1 MAATIHIDEIN
12 QGSFDYARYI
22 EDYFEPMDI
31 TEEQKDERKKASRDF
46 RDFLLFLFTLLA
58 VQDEFSSI
66 DWAYF
71 EAQFVIEFERNALKY
86 ARDTELLQEFIRKKA
101 EDFTNI
107 TREHYGE
114 DSYWTSDERA
124 TFEAVNDANA
134 VLGYEE
140 LDEAIENGYKY
151 KVWKT
156 ELDNKVRKDHRSMEG
171 KKVKI
176 DDYFVLPDCMML
188 MPHDDVNGTEKQVSN
203 CRCSLK
209 YTRE

>member
-1 MAATIHIDEIN
+1 MATLRIDEIN

-31 TEEQKDERKKASRDF
+31 SEEQKDERKKASRDF

-151 KVWKT
+151 KRWKA
-156 ELDNKVRKDHRSMEG
+156 ELDSKTRKDHRSMDG
-171 KKVKI
+171 KKIKI
-176 DDYFVLPDCMML
+176 DDYFVFPDCMML
-188 MPHDDVNGTEKQVSN
+188 FPHDDVNGTPKQTEN
-203 CRCSLK
+203 CRCVCE
-209 YTRE
+209 YTK

>member
-1 MAATIHIDEIN
+1 MIRIDEIN

-151 KVWKT
+151 KTWKT
-156 ELDNKVRKDHRSMEG
+156 ELDARVRKDHRSMEG

>member
-1 MAATIHIDEIN
+1 MATIRIDEIN

-151 KVWKT
+151 KTWKT
-156 ELDNKVRKDHRSMEG
+156 ELDARVRKDHRSMEG

>member
-1 MAATIHIDEIN
+1 MATIRIDEIN

-58 VQDEFSSI
+58 VQDEFSTI

-71 EAQFVIEFERNALKY
+71 EAEFVIEFERNALNY
-86 ARDTELLQEFIRKKA
+86 ARNTELLQEFIREKA
-101 EDFTNI
+101 EEFTRI
-107 TREHYGE
+107 TREHYG
-114 DSYWTSDERA
+114 DDAYWTSDERA

-140 LDEAIENGYKY
+140 LEEAIENGYKY

-156 ELDNKVRKDHRSMEG
+156 ELDSKVRKDHRSMEG

-188 MPHDDVNGTEKQVSN
+188 MPHDDVNGTEKQTSN

>member
-1 MAATIHIDEIN
+1 MATIRIDEIN

-58 VQDEFSSI
+58 VQDEFSTI

-71 EAQFVIEFERNALKY
+71 EAEFVIEFERNALNY

-151 KVWKT
+151 KTWKT
-156 ELDNKVRKDHRSMEG
+156 ELDARVRKDHRSMEG

-188 MPHDDVNGTEKQVSN
+188 MPHDDVNGTPKQVEN
-203 CRCSLK
+203 CRCVCK

>member
-1 MAATIHIDEIN
+1 MATLRIDEIN
-12 QGSFDYARYI
+12 KGSFDYAKYI
-22 EDYFEPMDI
+22 DEYFEPMDI
-31 TEEQKDERKKASRDF
+31 SEEQKDERRKASRDF

-58 VQDEFSSI
+58 VQDEYSSI

-86 ARDTELLQEFIRKKA
+86 ARDTDLLKEFVREKA
-101 EDFTNI
+101 EDFTRI

-124 TFEAVNDANA
+124 TYEAVNDANA

-140 LDEAIENGYKY
+140 LEEAKDNGYKY
-151 KVWKT
+151 KTWKT
-156 ELDNKVRKDHRSMEG
+156 ELDNRVRKDHRSMEG

-176 DDYFVLPDCMML
+176 DDYFVFPDCMML

-203 CRCSLK
+203 CRCSVK
-209 YTRE
+209 YTKE